1 MTDQPPSTNPL
12 RRWRQSCGWG
22 VRDLE
27 AATGIHRGLLS
38 QYERGLD
45 IPLKDMDKIAA
56 ALSRAAAK

>member
-1 MTDQPPSTNPL
+1 MTDQPPTNPL
-12 RRWRQSCGWG
+12 RAWRTSRG
-22 VRDLE
+22 VSIRDLE